1 MKWRFD
7 VGGVVPRTGVA
18 MIHKNEQVLTA
29 SDSANMSGQIEQ
41 LTRAVEV
48 LTIANNRMNRRFDK
62 WDGEGMPPE
71 RISA

>member
-1 MKWRFD
+1 

-18 MIHKNEQVLTA
+18 MIHKNEQILTA

-62 WDGEGMPPE
+62 WDNEGLPAE
-71 RISA
+71 RTA